1 MCVIIIIMFYY
12 MTFCVPVYMYMYN
25 ELLYSVKLL
34 RYMYWSVDSSGLFRA
49 SLGELQSSECIS
61 GVMSEENVFSS
72 SNLVDFV
79 LEPDVYIYLASQQ
92 GIEFIGFDQQ
102 TNGSI
107 DASNLAHL
115 ESYGDAIVT
124 VFSNMFV
131 RICNS
136 STVVCDLSVVPYMN
150 SEYPAISDIL
160 TFRKSK
166 QPLPGTLYVLCIYT
180 CTCPCIYNVHYILGC
195 TGIMYNYCTL

>member
-1 MCVIIIIMFYY
+1 MLCTCIS
-12 MTFCVPVYMYMYN
+12 MYN
-25 ELLYSVKLL
+25 ELLYFVKLL

-61 GVMSEENVFSS
+61 GVISEENVFSS

-79 LEPDVYIYLASQQ
+79 LEPDVYIYLADQQ
-92 GIEFIGFDQQ
+92 GIQFIGFDQQ

-107 DASNLAHL
+107 AASNLAHL

-124 VFSNMFV
+124 VFNNMLV
-131 RICNS
+131 RFCNS
-136 STVVCDLSVVPYMN
+136 STVMCDDSVVN

-160 TFRKSK
+160 TFRNSK
-166 QPLPGTLYVLCIYT
+166 QPLPGTLYIVRTVYMYVHVHVYMYMGCGMYMYVHVHVHIYCT
-180 CTCPCIYNVHYILGC
+180 CTL
-195 TGIMYNYCTL
+195 